1 MTGLQ
6 ADALS
11 GRCNPSG
18 RSGANQINQRFNQP
32 KETLMAKMNNNP
44 KMNTKA
50 KNKRTKGRRAGRTM
64 ALGIAEPRLRGPRN
78 TGSLNTT
85 EQGHAGPSAHTPL
98 PAQIFGIMLDW
109 SPWVIMLRQQALL
122 AQVLSRMIEAQQQYA
137 RIGRLPARQAARVD
151 QR

>member
-1 MTGLQ
+1 
-6 ADALS
+6 
-11 GRCNPSG
+11 
-18 RSGANQINQRFNQP
+18 
-32 KETLMAKMNNNP
+32 MAKMNNNP

-50 KNKRTKGRRAGRTM
+50 KNKRTTKGRRAARTM
-64 ALGIAEPRLRGPRN
+64 ALGIAEPRLRGPRD

-85 EQGHAGPSAHTPL
+85 EHGHAGPSAHTSL

-122 AQVLSRMIEAQQQYA
+122 ALVLSRMIEAQQQYA